1 MAANFAKL
9 PSRLRREQRR
19 SFPGGVGRPLV
30 NFVRR
35 FFDVQSVNLATVR
48 CRKMQNGVI
57 FKPLRMQNGIHIH
70 VDLVTLSHPI

>member
-1 MAANFAKL
+1 M
-9 PSRLRREQRR
+9 
-19 SFPGGVGRPLV
+19 

-57 FKPLRMQNGIHIH
+57 FKPLHMQNGIHIH
-70 VDLVTLSHPI
+70 VDLVTLSHLFSRFKVAIYFPLGFDK